1 MPEIRQ
7 SSNYA
12 QESQVYLLE
21 DALELW
27 AAILVQTPC
36 SAASDVLF
44 LAPYLFSVF
53 ELGTEHL
60 RKALQIMESYIILAP
75 AEMLNDEMRN
85 RLLAA
90 LTSLLGNLKPES
102 NGMITHLVEL
112 IIREADLL
120 GGQEGVSVI
129 AQGLVATG
137 FLTNV
142 IDGLRG
148 SWEAHQTTGPNKK
161 ASKVDGIVETDY
173 FSVIARL
180 TLPTP
185 RGFIAT
191 LQAIEL
197 SRGETI
203 EQTMNWLLTE
213 WFSHFGNIGH
223 PTQRKLGCLALTSL
237 LETGAAWILGKLQ
250 ELMTVW
256 TDVVTEVREGVESE
270 DGEYV

>member
-1 MPEIRQ
+1 M
-7 SSNYA
+7 A
-12 QESQVYLLE
+12 
-21 DALELW
+21 
-27 AAILVQTPC
+27 QTPS
-36 SAASDVLF
+36 SATSDVLF

-60 RKALQIMESYIILAP
+60 RKALQIIESYIILAP

-85 RLLAA
+85 RLLLA
-90 LTSLLGNLKPES
+90 LTSLLGSLKSES

-112 IIREADLL
+112 IIREAELL

-129 AQGLVATG
+129 AQGLVDTG
-137 FLTNV
+137 FLIRV

-148 SWEAHQTTGPNKK
+148 SWEAHQTTGPNRKTPR
-161 ASKVDGIVETDY
+161 VDGIIETDY

-180 TLPTP
+180 TLPNP
-185 RGFIAT
+185 RGFIST
-191 LQAIEL
+191 LQAIEVAH
-197 SRGETI
+197 GESI

-237 LETGAAWILGKLQ
+237 LETGGSWILSKLQ

-256 TDVVTEVREGVESE
+256 TDVVTEVQEGVEDE
-270 DGEYV
+270 DGE